1 MSLERPYP
9 PDPYSLLPQVP
20 SFTLTSPDITEGQ
33 RLDTA
38 FTADGEGVSPA
49 LEWSGFP
56 EGTQSFVVSVY
67 DPDAP
72 TPSGFWHWN
81 AVDVPVTTTALP
93 RGAGAPDGSGLP
105 AGAYQVRNDGG
116 EPGFTPAAPP
126 QGDHEHR
133 YYFAV
138 HALDVPQLGVG
149 PDASNA
155 AVAFNAVFH
164 TLARAVLV
172 ATYQR

>member
-20 SFTLTSPDITEGQ
+20 SFTLTSPDVADGQ
-33 RLDTA
+33 RLDVR
-38 FTADGEGVSPA
+38 FSADGAGASPA

-56 EGTQSFVVSVY
+56 AGTQSFAVSVY

-81 AVDVPVTTTALP
+81 AYDIPASVTSLAAD
-93 RGAGAPDGSGLP
+93 AGAADGGNLP
-105 AGAYQVRNDGG
+105 AGAAQVRNDGG
-116 EPGFTPAAPP
+116 SYGFTPAAPP
-126 QGDHEHR
+126 HGDHEHR
-133 YYFAV
+133 YFFAV
-138 HALDVPQLGVG
+138 HALDVPTLGIG
-149 PDASNA
+149 PEVSNA
-155 AVAFNAVFH
+155 VVAFNAVFH

-172 ATYQR
+172 GTYQR